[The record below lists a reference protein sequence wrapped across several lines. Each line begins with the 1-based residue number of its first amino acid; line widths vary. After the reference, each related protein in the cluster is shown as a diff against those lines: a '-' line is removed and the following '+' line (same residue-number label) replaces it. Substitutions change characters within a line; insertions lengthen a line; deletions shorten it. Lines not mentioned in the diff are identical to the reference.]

1 MAETMHAIF
10 VQADSSLTWQDTEVL
25 SIGRDEVLI
34 DIYATAVNRADLAQ
48 RRGLYP
54 PPAGA
59 SDILGLEAA
68 GIIRKV
74 GWEVDDWHVGDA
86 VCTLLS
92 GGGYA
97 EQVAVHHDLLMP
109 LPHNWNFVQAAALP
123 EVFFTAFLNLF
134 IEAKLDKGERVLIHG
149 GASGVGTAAIQLAKQ
164 AGSTVIVTASS
175 EAKLTVCSDLG
186 ADVTINYREQD
197 FAEVIN
203 DLGGV
208 DVVLDM
214 VGGSYLAK
222 HLDVLRPNGR
232 LVVIATLGGSQAEIN
247 LRTMMSKRLS
257 LKGSTL
263 RSRPIHEKISLK
275 EQFMKRF
282 WRLVEQGAIYPIL
295 DSVFAIQDAEQ
306 AHAHMLDNRNVG
318 KIVLSVR
325 PDILAEDGHMTY
337 SGIGNDIN
345 GDIHGER
352 TSNKLDDINIAPD
365 DATPNNS
372 VDTYPEGE
380 SSLEDD
386 FSEDEDS
393 RAP

>member
-1 MAETMHAIF
+1 MAETMHAIS
-10 VQADSSLTWQDTEVL
+10 VQPDSSLTWQEAEVA
-25 SIGRDEVLI
+25 SIDRDEVLI
-34 DIYATAVNRADLAQ
+34 DVYATAVNRADLAQ

-54 PPAGA
+54 PPEGA

-74 GWEVDDWHVGDA
+74 GWEVDDWQVGDA
-86 VCTLLS
+86 VCTLLP

-97 EQVAVHHDLLMP
+97 EQAVIHHDLLMP
-109 LPHNWNFVQAAALP
+109 LPSSWNFVQAAALP

-175 EAKLTVCSDLG
+175 EAKLAVCSDLG
-186 ADVTINYREQD
+186 ADVTINYREED
-197 FAEVIN
+197 FAEVVTN
-203 DLGGV
+203 LGGV

-214 VGGSYLAK
+214 VGGSYLAQ
-222 HLDVLRPNGR
+222 HLDILRTNGR
-232 LVVIATLGGSQAEIN
+232 LVVIATLGGSQAEIS

-263 RSRPIHEKISLK
+263 RSRPLHEKISLK
-275 EQFMKRF
+275 EQFIKRF
-282 WRLVEQGAIYPIL
+282 WRLVEQGAIYPVI

-325 PDILAEDGHMTY
+325 PDILATDEGHMTY
-337 SGIGNDIN
+337 SGITEDAISE
-345 GDIHGER
+345 DA
-352 TSNKLDDINIAPD
+352 IAEDGLSEGD
-365 DATPNNS
+365 DAFDSQATH
-372 VDTYPEGE
+372 TY
-380 SSLEDD
+380 SEDD
-386 FSEDEDS
+386 EDNDFPVENDVSEDEDAQ
-393 RAP
+393 AP